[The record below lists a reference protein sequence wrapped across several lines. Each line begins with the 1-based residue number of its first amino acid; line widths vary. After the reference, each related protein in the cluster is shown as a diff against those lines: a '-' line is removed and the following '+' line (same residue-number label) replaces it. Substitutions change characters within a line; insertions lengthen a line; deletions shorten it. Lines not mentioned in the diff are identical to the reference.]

1 LRQDLDLQHNMI
13 GESAAIRDLRQLTAR
28 IAASDSTVL
37 ICGESGTGK
46 ELVARAIHNSS
57 ERASRPFVAVTCA
70 ALTETLLES
79 ELFGHEKGA
88 FTGAVAQRRG
98 YFEVAN
104 GGTLFLDEVGEL
116 APGLQA
122 KLLRALQE
130 REIVRVGGTHPL
142 KVDVRMVAAT
152 NRDLSARVAS
162 GAFRQDLFYRL
173 NVVRIDVPPLRAR
186 RDDVPLMTE
195 HFLAR
200 YSAKCK
206 RRVRGI
212 APEAMQAL
220 AAYDWPGNVRELE
233 NAIERAVV
241 LGSSDIILPEDLP
254 EGLLERPAVP
264 GSTANPEGYHDALL
278 AFKKQLILEAIA
290 KSDGTLTQAARLMGL
305 HPNYLHRLVT
315 DLELRAAVKKVS

>member
-1 LRQDLDLQHNMI
+1 
-13 GESAAIRDLRQLTAR
+13 
-28 IAASDSTVL
+28 
-37 ICGESGTGK
+37 
-46 ELVARAIHNSS
+46 VA
-57 ERASRPFVAVTCA
+57 
-70 ALTETLLES
+70 L
-79 ELFGHEKGA
+79 
-88 FTGAVAQRRG
+88 RRG
-98 YFEVAN
+98 YFEVAH

-142 KVDVRMVAAT
+142 KVDVRILAAT
-152 NRDLSARVAS
+152 NRDLSTTVAS
-162 GAFRQDLFYRL
+162 GTFRQDLFYRL

-186 RDDVPLMTE
+186 REDVPLMTE

-206 RRVRGI
+206 RRVRGF

-220 AAYDWPGNVRELE
+220 TGYDWPGNVRELE

-241 LGSSDIILPEDLP
+241 LGSSDMVRLEDLP
-254 EGLLERPAVP
+254 EALLERPAAA
-264 GSTANPEGYHDALL
+264 GAANPEGYHEALL
-278 AFKKQLILEAIA
+278 GFKKQLILDAIA
-290 KSDGTLTQAARLMGL
+290 KSDGTLTHAARLLGL

-315 DLELRAAVKKVS
+315 NLELRAAVKKVS